1 MKKIISGA
9 ILRKV
14 VLIFVGLAI
23 ISVGALLFVY
33 NARADLELTVAG
45 GAVAPVTTGVDNL
58 IGQNNAQK

>member
-1 MKKIISGA
+1 
-9 ILRKV
+9 V